1 MLILEFLVKRIAQ
14 GLLIVFITSLT
25 IFTLL
30 RVVPGD
36 PVRLIVGGMASPDV
50 VEQVATKMGL
60 RDPIVVQYARYMG
73 GLILHG
79 DLGQS
84 YLRPRSGMVAT
95 GGQYIDPTKSNM
107 APVSDLILER
117 VPFTLQLGGVALVFA
132 LLFAFPIGVA
142 GGLHQDR
149 WPNMLAF
156 GVQSL
161 FVSIPNFWLAI
172 VLILFLSVKL
182 GLLPALGYEGF
193 SYVILPAIVLAVE
206 IAPFIIRTLT
216 TSLGE
221 VMQATFIDEA
231 RVRGLSR
238 QRIVYA
244 HALRNAAVPLVN
256 LLGIQLSTLIGG
268 VLVIEYIFD
277 YPGLGNLTVVSVI
290 GRDFP
295 VIQGVAIAT
304 SAVFVFINIIVDLV
318 AYMIDPRVEL

>member
-1 MLILEFLVKRIAQ
+1 MLILEFLIKRILQ
-14 GLLIVFITSLT
+14 GFLIIGITSFI

-36 PVRLIVGGMASPDV
+36 PVRLIVGGMAPADV
-50 VEQVATKMGL
+50 VEKVATKMGL
-60 RDPIVVQYARYMG
+60 RDPIIVQYGRYMV
-73 GLILHG
+73 GLLQG

-84 YLRPRSGMVAT
+84 YLRPRSGMVAA
-95 GGQYIDPTKSNM
+95 GGQYVDPTKSDM
-107 APVSDLILER
+107 APVTDLILER
-117 VPFTLQLGGVALVFA
+117 LPFTLQLGAVALVFA
-132 LLFAFPIGVA
+132 LLLSFPVGIA
-142 GGLHQDR
+142 GGLRPDG
-149 WPNMLAF
+149 WPNKLAF
-156 GVQSL
+156 GLQSL

-182 GLLPALGYEGF
+182 NLLPALGYQGF
-193 SYVILPAIVLAVE
+193 SYVLLPALVLSVE

-216 TSLGE
+216 TSFGE
-221 VMQATFIDEA
+221 VMQAPFIDEA

-238 QRIVYA
+238 RRIVYA

-277 YPGLGNLTVVSVI
+277 YPGLGNLTVVSVV

-295 VIQGVAIAT
+295 VIQGIAITT

-318 AYMIDPRVEL
+318 AYLIDPRVEL

>member
-14 GLLIVFITSLT
+14 GLLIVFITSLI

-36 PVRLIVGGMASPDV
+36 PVRLIVGGMAPPDV
-50 VEQVATKMGL
+50 VEKVATKMGL
-60 RDPIVVQYARYMG
+60 RDPIIVQYGRYMR
-73 GLILHG
+73 GLLQG

-84 YLRPRSGMVAT
+84 YLRPRSGMIAT
-95 GGQYIDPTKSNM
+95 GGQYVDPTKSDM
-107 APVSDLILER
+107 APV
-117 VPFTLQLGGVALVFA
+117 
-132 LLFAFPIGVA
+132 
-142 GGLHQDR
+142 
-149 WPNMLAF
+149 
-156 GVQSL
+156 
-161 FVSIPNFWLAI
+161 I

-182 GLLPALGYEGF
+182 KLLPALGYQGF
-193 SYVILPAIVLAVE
+193 SYVLLPALVLAVE

-221 VMQATFIDEA
+221 VMQAPFIDEA

-238 QRIVYA
+238 RRIVYS

-277 YPGLGNLTVVSVI
+277 YPGLGNLTVVSVV

-295 VIQGVAIAT
+295 VIQGIAITT
-304 SAVFVFINIIVDLV
+304 SAVFVFVNIIVDLV

>member
-1 MLILEFLVKRIAQ
+1 MLILEFLVKRILQ
-14 GLLIVFITSLT
+14 GFLIIGITSFI

-36 PVRLIVGGMASPDV
+36 PVRLIVGGMAPPDV
-50 VEQVATKMGL
+50 VEKVATKMGL
-60 RDPIVVQYARYMG
+60 RDPIVVQYGRYMV
-73 GLILHG
+73 GLLQG

-84 YLRPRSGMVAT
+84 YLRPRSGMVAA
-95 GGQYIDPTKSNM
+95 GGQYVDPTKSDM
-107 APVSDLILER
+107 APVTDLILER
-117 VPFTLQLGGVALVFA
+117 LPVTLQLGGVALVFA
-132 LLFAFPIGVA
+132 LLISFPVGIA
-142 GGLHQDR
+142 GGLRQNG
-149 WPNMLAF
+149 WPNTLAF
-156 GVQSL
+156 AVQSL

-182 GLLPALGYEGF
+182 NWLPALGYQGF
-193 SYVILPAIVLAVE
+193 SYVILPALVLSVE

-216 TSLGE
+216 TSFGE
-221 VMQATFIDEA
+221 VMQAPFIDEA

-238 QRIVYA
+238 RRIVYA

-277 YPGLGNLTVVSVI
+277 YPGLGNLTVVSVV

-295 VIQGVAIAT
+295 VIQGIAITT

-318 AYMIDPRVEL
+318 AYLIDPRVEL

>member
-1 MLILEFLVKRIAQ
+1 MLILEFLIKRILQ
-14 GLLIVFITSLT
+14 GFLIIGITSFI

-36 PVRLIVGGMASPDV
+36 PVRLIVGGMAPADV
-50 VEQVATKMGL
+50 VEKVATKMGL
-60 RDPIVVQYARYMG
+60 RDPIIVQYGRYMA
-73 GLILHG
+73 GLLQG

-84 YLRPRSGMVAT
+84 YLRPRSGMVAA
-95 GGQYIDPTKSNM
+95 GGQYVDPTKSDM
-107 APVSDLILER
+107 APVTDLILER
-117 VPFTLQLGGVALVFA
+117 LPFTLQLGAVALVFA
-132 LLFAFPIGVA
+132 LLLSFPVGIA
-142 GGLHQDR
+142 GGLRPDG
-149 WPNMLAF
+149 WPNKLAF
-156 GVQSL
+156 GLQSL

-182 GLLPALGYEGF
+182 NLLPALGYQGF
-193 SYVILPAIVLAVE
+193 SYVLLPALVLSVE

-216 TSLGE
+216 TSFGE
-221 VMQATFIDEA
+221 VMQAPFIDEA

-238 QRIVYA
+238 RRIVYA

-277 YPGLGNLTVVSVI
+277 YPGLGNLTVVSVV

-295 VIQGVAIAT
+295 VIQGIAITT

-318 AYMIDPRVEL
+318 AYLIDPRVEL